1 PEAERFHT
9 FDRNLLGFHFISIA
23 MRLKWLLIIC
33 HFALSECKQEV
44 IQTHFNADEFS
55 LIPISHLDFTSSA
68 PHIFAGVRD
77 LFQQWPNTFSPNGH
91 SLVPCTIRP
100 FTSLYHARV
109 DKFAPSSPEWLAFD
123 AELAYGVMGSSRD
136 SHLMTYQTTRKVQCL
151 YFDGMSAVLAGN
163 GRVDSQMALVF
174 GNVTGPQQPGG
185 PAKGILGDDLMRAQ
199 RMCDWILTRKLGG
212 PGWGIEGIV
221 RMAAGFEL
229 IWCNFS
235 SPSLRLISY
244 LNVTVLLNAEPLD
257 HRRYKDKAALGNRN
271 AVDEQAHQLDP
282 ESKFPLPTLTQSQ
295 APVYDP
301 ADPTQAPD
309 VPTISREPFQW
320 SEIWQWFVSATWH
333 YGRSGAGPGRGEDR
347 IKPATCGFLTYYAPT
362 LEDLRSSFAERERS
376 ALNLT
381 QDGRWKGSSLSNRDS
396 ALQELSRRRRRHTLV
411 ELSSADASLMTEAAE
426 VTLRK
431 FVQGDRE
438 TAAGQSCSGMD
449 WMLLANTISQKYTD
463 SLNELNHILVN
474 WQATIGKDE
483 MSFRN
488 WFDVARDHVHSQL
501 LPYFEYPTDDE
512 KDSRMKQLNTSSSR
526 GRIAYSR
533 CRLSWTRLLSSDQRI
548 KLNNNERLL
557 KWAVEET
564 VGAVCSVIL
573 KIGLGVEREWE
584 HRFNQPVVSKS
595 LEEFDLLET
604 IKNWIRKTEELTAWL
619 AWTGDHITCKK
630 RCRWDEKCNQIF
642 CEDDISEADCYRFYP
657 SLAALRPWRAR
668 FAALRSS
675 IKP

>member
-1 PEAERFHT
+1 
-9 FDRNLLGFHFISIA
+9 
-23 MRLKWLLIIC
+23 M
-33 HFALSECKQEV
+33 
-44 IQTHFNADEFS
+44 
-55 LIPISHLDFTSSA
+55 
-68 PHIFAGVRD
+68 
-77 LFQQWPNTFSPNGH
+77 
-91 SLVPCTIRP
+91 
-100 FTSLYHARV
+100 

-163 GRVDSQMALVF
+163 GRVDSQMAFVF
-174 GNVTGPQQPGG
+174 GDVTGPRKPGG
-185 PAKGILGDDLMRAQ
+185 PAKGILSDDLMRAQ
-199 RMCDWILTRKLGG
+199 GMCDWILTRKLGG
-212 PGWGIEGIV
+212 LGWGIEGIV

-229 IWCNFS
+229 IWCDFS

-244 LNVTVLLNAEPLD
+244 LNVTVPLNTEPLD
-257 HRRYKDKAALGNRN
+257 HQRYKSKAALGERS
-271 AVDEQAHQLDP
+271 AVDERAHQLDP
-282 ESKFPLPTLTQSQ
+282 ASVFPLPTLTQSQ

-362 LEDLRSSFAERERS
+362 LQDLRSSIAERERS

-381 QDGRWKGSSLSNRDS
+381 QDGRWKGSCLSNRDS
-396 ALQELSRRRRRHTLV
+396 ALRELSRRRRRHTLV
-411 ELSSADASLMTEAAE
+411 DLSSADALLMTEAAE

-431 FVQGDRE
+431 FVQENRE

-449 WMLLANTISQKYTD
+449 WVLLANTIAQRYTD

-483 MSFRN
+483 SSFRN

-501 LPYFEYPTDDE
+501 LPFFEYPTDDE
-512 KDSRMKQLNTSSSR
+512 RDTRMKQLDTLSSR

-533 CRLSWTRLLSSDQRI
+533 CRLSWTRLLSSDQSI
-548 KLNNNERLL
+548 KLNDNERLL
-557 KWAVEET
+557 KWAFEET
-564 VGAVCSVIL
+564 VGAVCSIIL
-573 KIGLGVEREWE
+573 EIGLGVEREWE
-584 HRFNQPVVSKS
+584 HRFNQPVVSEN
-595 LEEFDLLET
+595 LEEYNLLET
-604 IKNWIRKTEELTAWL
+604 IKNWSWKTEELMAWL
-619 AWTGDHITCKK
+619 AWTGDHITCKR
-630 RCRWDEKCNQIF
+630 RCRWDEKCKQIF
-642 CEDDISEADCYRFYP
+642 HKDDISKFDRYRFYP
-657 SLAALRPWRAR
+657 ALAVVRSRR
-668 FAALRSS
+668 SRSTALRSS